1 MSLYVCV
8 HGHFYQPPRENP
20 WLEEVELQESAY
32 PYHDWNDRI
41 TAECY
46 APNTASRI
54 FDSEKRIIDIVNNY
68 SRMSFNFGPS
78 LLSWMERHRPDV
90 YEALLEADR
99 IGRERFSGHGGAVA
113 QVYNHMIMPLANRRD
128 KATQV
133 IWGIRDFS
141 KRFARPPEG
150 MWLPETAVDIPS
162 LEVLAQQGVSF
173 TILAP
178 HQAARTRPLGGKEW
192 RDVQGGHV
200 DPTMPYVCFL
210 PSGRSIKLFFYDGPV
225 SRDVAFGGL
234 LANGEAFAARLM
246 GAFSDDR
253 AWPQLVHVATD
264 GETYGHHHPMGDMAL
279 AYCLELVEKNHPA
292 AITIYSEFLEKHPP
306 THEVQIVEKSSWS
319 CIHGI
324 ERWRENC
331 GCSSGMHSGW
341 SQGWRRPLREAMNR
355 LADRLAPF
363 FEREAA
369 GFLRDPWGARDDYI
383 DVILDRSRENVED
396 FLARHAMRDL
406 LHEEKSRVLML
417 LEMQRHAMLAFTSC
431 GWFFDEISGIETTQV
446 MRYAAR
452 AMQLAE
458 KVWGVHLEDYF
469 KEELEEARSN
479 VPEFFNGA
487 RVYEMFVKP
496 AGVDLMRVG
505 AHLATAS
512 IFHNE
517 QDSSRIFCYTAES
530 EFHEKLDA
538 ESSTLSVGKA
548 KIFSDITWEES
559 TISFATVYQGGF
571 DVTSGIR
578 ESMDP
583 RVFDRMLDD
592 VKGAFRK
599 GGPFGA
605 LGTID
610 RHFGGHPYTFW
621 HLFKD
626 EQQRIVNGILDAE
639 MTEIEASFRQIV
651 ERNVKVI
658 AFLNEIQMPVP
669 KALAVATEFIVNADL
684 RKALD
689 SDVPDVG
696 RLETLVNESGSWG
709 VKLNVSELSF
719 AASGR
724 MSDLTA
730 RICGNPKDVELM
742 TLLDRL
748 FILLKRLNVEPRLWK
763 MQNIYFALSREMY
776 PDFLEKAARGDA
788 FAERWSSAFQVLG
801 GHLRIRTV

>member
-748 FILLKRLNVEPRLWK
+748 FVLLKRLNVEPRLWK
-763 MQNIYFALSREMY
+763 MQNSYFALSREMY

>member
-141 KRFARPPEG
+141 KRFGRPPEG

-192 RDVQGGHV
+192 REVQGGHV

-210 PSGRSIKLFFYDGPV
+210 PSGRSIKLFFYDGPI

-363 FEREAA
+363 FEHEAA
-369 GFLRDPWGARDDYI
+369 GFLRDPWEARDNYI

-396 FLARHAMRDL
+396 FLARHAVRDL

-517 QDSSRIFCYTAES
+517 RDSSRIFCYTAES

-599 GGPFGA
+599 GGPFDA

>member
-341 SQGWRRPLREAMNR
+341 SQGWRMPLREAMNR

>member
-487 RVYEMFVKP
+487 RVYEMLVKP

-748 FILLKRLNVEPRLWK
+748 FVLLKRLNVEPRLWK